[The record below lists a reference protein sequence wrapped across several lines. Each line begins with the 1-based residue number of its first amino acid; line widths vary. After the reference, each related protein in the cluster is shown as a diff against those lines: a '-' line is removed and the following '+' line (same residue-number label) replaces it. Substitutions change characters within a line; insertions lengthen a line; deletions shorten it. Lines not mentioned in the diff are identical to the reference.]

1 MASSIFCRLR
11 RWLKPPHPTWQSKAS
26 RNRVVEF
33 LQNEQIRSLEGLRL
47 NVGSASRRF
56 GIKTFNLDLF
66 TGREV
71 DVQGDLLYLPIKD
84 ESVDTILC
92 AGVLEHVSGPNKA
105 VQEIYRVLKS
115 EGRVFLETPFMQT
128 VHASPKDFYRW
139 TPDGLRQ
146 LMGAFEPLELH
157 VVAGPASALAWL
169 FQETFATLFSF
180 HNQILYKIG
189 LRFFGWLALP
199 LSWLDM
205 LLERNPMAWHA
216 ASGYSLVAVKRQPA
230 ERKEKK
236 FVSGS

>member
-1 MASSIFCRLR
+1 
-11 RWLKPPHPTWQSKAS
+11 
-26 RNRVVEF
+26 
-33 LQNEQIRSLEGLRL
+33 LRL

-84 ESVDTILC
+84 ESVDTVLC
-92 AGVLEHVSGPNKA
+92 AGVLEHVSGPTKA
-105 VQEIYRVLKS
+105 VQEIYRVLKF

-146 LMGAFEPLELH
+146 LMGAFELLELH

-180 HNQILYKIG
+180 HNQIPYKIG
-189 LRFFGWLALP
+189 LRLFGWLALP

-216 ASGYSLVAVKRQPA
+216 ASGYSLVAVKRQP
-230 ERKEKK
+230 
-236 FVSGS
+236 